1 MTFIVTY
8 RDKTGAKR
16 EEAIEAA
23 SRDAAFS
30 ALKSR
35 GISPI
40 AIRESDGRAA
50 SPRRPQSQTIG
61 SRINADPAR
70 STSGSYQ
77 GADATGRVPPRST
90 SGRVGTRC
98 VRRQY
103 AVLIVLAVLI
113 ILAGAVGLWFFLRE
127 RDARPNQNLEK
138 PRSTA
143 MPKEVT
149 PVRPA
154 TAAKPLKKHV
164 GGSFKAQHTPVYTQ
178 KVQPPIVESQDV
190 IKLRELK
197 NKFSGVPIF
206 KHDCENQI
214 AGILSAIPG
223 ERFADPTVDEFFDDA
238 LSKCLNE
245 KIEIYED
252 DPDDVKEQKK
262 AVSAA
267 KDQLGTLLAKG
278 ESAASVMTDIV
289 KGLNDIADYRDKL
302 ENNLRLLMSE
312 GDSEQDILDYVEE
325 ANKMLKEYNAME
337 LSVTP
342 KGLERFRKRL
352 EARKAQGKQQ

>member
-1 MTFIVTY
+1 MTFTVTY
-8 RDKTGAKR
+8 RDQMGAKR
-16 EEAIEAA
+16 EEAVEAA
-23 SRDAAFS
+23 DRGACVAACR
-30 ALKSR
+30 AH

-40 AIRESDGRAA
+40 SIREGKGVKGLNGAGRAGA
-50 SPRRPQSQTIG
+50 PRTPSAGRAVSGPPQSIPH
-61 SRINADPAR
+61 SHNSIFSHFHI
-70 STSGSYQ
+70 ST
-77 GADATGRVPPRST
+77 
-90 SGRVGTRC
+90 
-98 VRRQY
+98 
-103 AVLIVLAVLI
+103 
-113 ILAGAVGLWFFLRE
+113 ILAILAFLGILGAAWWWFGVRGAPAPQPP
-127 RDARPNQNLEK
+127 DVPAK
-138 PRSTA
+138 SKA

-154 TAAKPLKKHV
+154 TSAKPLKKHV
-164 GGSFKAQHTPVYTQ
+164 GGSFKAQLIPKHTQ
-178 KVQPPIVESQDV
+178 KVQPPVVESQDV

-238 LSKCLNE
+238 LAKCLNE
-245 KIEIYED
+245 KIEIYDD

-267 KDQLGTLLAKG
+267 KDQLGALLAKG

-289 KGLNDIADYRDKL
+289 QGLNDIADYRDKL
-302 ENNLRLLMSE
+302 EDNLRLLLSE

-342 KGLERFRKRL
+342 RGLERFRKRL
-352 EARKAQGKQQ
+352 EARKAQGERQQ

>member
-1 MTFIVTY
+1 MTFTVTY
-8 RDKTGAKR
+8 RDQRGAKR
-16 EEAIEAA
+16 EEAVEAA
-23 SRDAAFS
+23 NRAACV
-30 ALKSR
+30 AACRAR
-35 GISPI
+35 GISPL
-40 AIRESDGRAA
+40 AIREGAKGLKGVKGLRGTKGVNGSNGLKGVLFALALLALLGGAA
-50 SPRRPQSQTIG
+50 WWWFCGHGEPTLPPP
-61 SRINADPAR
+61 DVPAK
-70 STSGSYQ
+70 S
-77 GADATGRVPPRST
+77 
-90 SGRVGTRC
+90 
-98 VRRQY
+98 
-103 AVLIVLAVLI
+103 
-113 ILAGAVGLWFFLRE
+113 
-127 RDARPNQNLEK
+127 K
-138 PRSTA
+138 A

-149 PVRPA
+149 PARPA
-154 TAAKPLKKHV
+154 TSAKPLKKHV
-164 GGSFKAQHTPVYTQ
+164 GGSFKAQHIPKHTQ
-178 KVQPPIVESQDV
+178 KVQPPVVESQDV

-238 LSKCLNE
+238 LAKCLNE
-245 KIEIYED
+245 KIEIYDD

-267 KDQLGTLLAKG
+267 KDQLGALLAKG

-302 ENNLRLLMSE
+302 ENNLRLLLSE

-342 KGLERFRKRL
+342 RGLERFRKRL
-352 EARKAQGKQQ
+352 EARKAQGEQQ